1 MTAQSPSARRMR
13 LADVDGR
20 PDPSGH
26 GPIDPVTV
34 TYRNCSAEM
43 AFAGRVQADGQWRLV
58 DELNPASLI

>member
-1 MTAQSPSARRMR
+1 MR